1 MTIGEMIQTND
12 EIKKIIINDFWTKKT
27 IYKGSRKDYEE
38 VKEQYNDQYV
48 DSWTFSMG
56 KLEVNIEG

>member
-1 MTIGEMIQTND
+1 MTIREMIQTND

-27 IYKGSRKDYEE
+27 IYKGSIKDYEE

-48 DSWTFSMG
+48 NSWTFSMS